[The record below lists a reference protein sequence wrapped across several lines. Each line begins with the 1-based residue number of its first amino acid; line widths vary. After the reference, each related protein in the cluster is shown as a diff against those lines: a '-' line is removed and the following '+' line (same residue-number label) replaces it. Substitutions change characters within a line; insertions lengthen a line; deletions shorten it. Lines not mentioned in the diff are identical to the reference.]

1 MKSVTFT
8 ALKTRPLGS
17 KVRGTTCTP
26 RARQPPSIRSASSCA
41 SSNASGW
48 NPAIPL
54 GRIQSCAVWS
64 NTRWPVRSSIRSCT
78 APWCMSRATT
88 NGCRSRR
95 RRTSCHCVVRWTG
108 SVSICRHTSA
118 YASGSTRPMGVVP
131 KNGFRNVSSSTCS
144 KRRGTGYRGI
154 EPQFGAAEQRRHL
167 GPPAVD
173 DLAGA
178 SMTWPLRSALTAKW
192 LKPLL
197 PPLLGRPKISQSV
210 SRPLPARPM
219 QPDPIPPYGKEIS
232 VSRSPR

>member
-1 MKSVTFT
+1 MVEH
-8 ALKTRPLGS
+8 PLACTLVDPLLHGS
-17 KVRGTTCTP
+17 LVHVQGDDERVPVEEAPHQLPLRG
-26 RARQPPSIRSASSCA
+26 
-41 SSNASGW
+41 
-48 NPAIPL
+48 L
-54 GRIQSCAVWS
+54 
-64 NTRWPVRSSIRSCT
+64 
-78 APWCMSRATT
+78 
-88 NGCRSRR
+88 
-95 RRTSCHCVVRWTG
+95 RWTG

-131 KNGFRNVSSSTCS
+131 KNGSRNVSSSTCS

-178 SMTWPLRSALTAKW
+178 SLTWPLRSALTAKW
-192 LKPLL
+192 LK
-197 PPLLGRPKISQSV
+197 PLLGRPKISQSV

-232 VSRSPR
+232 VSRSPRQVKYSRAAGLTAAAHRG